1 MVKLPPERKEKKVH
15 LSGKLM
21 QELAPDKYSEGSP
34 LWIFI
39 REGGELCIYA
49 LILFVVIR
57 ALQPV
62 WGPVVGVLSAPFK
75 QSQTETE
82 PKTQIPK
89 TQFAPS
95 SKQSAPQ
102 AP

>member
-1 MVKLPPERKEKKVH
+1 MSKTPPEKKAKQVH

-21 QELAPDKYSEGSP
+21 NKLAPDKYSEGSP

-57 ALQPV
+57 ALQPL
-62 WGPVVGVLSAPFK
+62 WGPVVGAITAPFQHSSSAPV
-75 QSQTETE
+75 
-82 PKTQIPK
+82 
-89 TQFAPS
+89 
-95 SKQSAPQ
+95 SAPQ
-102 AP
+102 